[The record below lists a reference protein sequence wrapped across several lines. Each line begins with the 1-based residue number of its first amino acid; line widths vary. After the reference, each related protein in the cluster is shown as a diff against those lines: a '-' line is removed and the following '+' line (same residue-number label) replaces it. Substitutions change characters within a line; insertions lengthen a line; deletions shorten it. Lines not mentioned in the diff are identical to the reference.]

1 MLFSHG
7 LDSLA
12 RISAAICLGLLAYC
26 TISAAMAGDSFAGS
40 PTATASAARAF
51 VSAPNSRGSSSVP
64 GPAQRAAHMGETS
77 IAGCSLYDKAGKI
90 LKPSSVV
97 FVDNDIYCL
106 DADRL
111 WCAPNAV
118 SSLRGK
124 EQLRMVDCGP
134 MTPMIGRIPMQEFL
148 NFAYAPKRRSLV
160 VLDKSGDVYEF
171 SLADRAWYVLRP
183 NSPMGSPDPE
193 YLDMAVSGANICLLD
208 PERNQIWR
216 FPATSRKY
224 FRDVLPWKVH
234 SGDISVANGIGIA
247 YDGNAWVLRAGGSI
261 SKFAADPEKGMATP
275 LAFHW
280 QALKKMRPS
289 RFFTAPGAPLY
300 IVERENNRVV
310 AVDKQNGQWRQFLFP
325 AESDLRALWVVADG
339 FWIIDGSKLV
349 HRDLT
354 HADPSSAACHP
365 RSIDT
370 RLAGLVMP
378 LPGAHLPRHPGVWAG
393 SRRLYRFGVHHG
405 TDFFDDPG
413 NGTHVHMDSPIYAA
427 DSGKII
433 RADATFKDMDAAKYS
448 YVIYQCHNKHIS
460 AEGDEDLLRGC
471 QVWLDHGNGLITR
484 YAHLDKIKPGLK
496 PGMRIST
503 GDLIGFVGV
512 SGTGENLPG
521 RAKHP
526 HLHLEIY
533 LDGKYLGYGLTP
545 SETIG
550 VYEDIFG
557 NGPRG

>member
-1 MLFSHG
+1 MLHAHG

-12 RISAAICLGLLAYC
+12 RISAAICLGLLAHC
-26 TISAAMAGDSFAGS
+26 TIGAAMAGDFAGA
-40 PTATASAARAF
+40 PTATASTVGA
-51 VSAPNSRGSSSVP
+51 
-64 GPAQRAAHMGETS
+64 AQRAALVSEPAA
-77 IAGCSLYDKAGKI
+77 AGCRLYDKAGKP

-106 DADRL
+106 DAERL

-118 SSLRGK
+118 PSLRGNAP
-124 EQLRMVDCGP
+124 LRMVDYGP
-134 MTPMIGRIPMQEFL
+134 ITPMIGRIPMQEFL

-171 SLADRAWYVLRP
+171 SLTDKSWHVLRP

-216 FPATSRKY
+216 YPATSRRY
-224 FRDVLPWKVH
+224 FRDVLPWRVQA
-234 SGDISVANGIGIA
+234 GDISVANGVGIA
-247 YDGNAWVLRAGGSI
+247 YDGNAWVLRAGGSV
-261 SKFAADPEKGMATP
+261 SKYAADPDTGMARQ
-275 LAFHW
+275 LSFHW
-280 QALKKMRPS
+280 QPLKKMRPS

-310 AVDKQNGQWRQFLFP
+310 AVDKQDGQWRQFIFP
-325 AESDLRALWVVADG
+325 AHADLRALWVVADG
-339 FWIIDGSKLV
+339 FWIIDGSTLV
-349 HRDLT
+349 HRELA
-354 HADPSSAACHP
+354 HADPASAACRP

-378 LPGAHLPRHPGVWAG
+378 LKGAHLPRHPGVWAG

-413 NGTHVHMDSPIYAA
+413 NGTHVHMDTPIYAA
-427 DSGKII
+427 DSGKLT
-433 RADATFKDMDAAKYS
+433 RADALFKDMDASKYS
-448 YVIYQCHNKHIS
+448 NVIYQCQNQHIS
-460 AEGDEDLLRGC
+460 TESNEDLLRGC

-521 RAKHP
+521 RGKHP
-526 HLHLEIY
+526 HLHFEIF

-557 NGPRG
+557 DGPRG